1 MKKFKKALASTLAV
15 LSAASALCV
24 PMGASATYAD
34 SDNGLYVKTSVV
46 PEDVVSYATNAFS
59 SYSYNDMLNLDFDG
73 ETVENVRLSKPFTV
87 KTFDVSSDDY
97 TQYYFPV
104 VNNDNVEAVLTVNV
118 NIDDNSMSYQL
129 GKDMM
134 TFALENA
141 VSSSSNPI
149 TVCANE
155 DCYFSVDSDGNAD
168 VLYDFDTT
176 DNKDLPVE
184 IDMNRFTDTD
194 TVHIGSDNVYSDT
207 LSGWNNARA
216 IMGIKLPVQYVA
228 NVGANCWAA
237 CFGCLSTYYTNTNT
251 GGSVQ
256 DGENMRNIAMNTYSS
271 GGKTQVKELLSKY
284 NNVSMTI
291 VNNILSWDTIKTEI
305 STRSP
310 FYTSWVRTGGRH
322 ALVVSGYT
330 YNNVTNGEK
339 KIYAMDPNVGTN
351 VSISYGSTCT
361 YSPSTSRTY
370 TWESTLYRA

>member
-1 MKKFKKALASTLAV
+1 MKNFSKEIPLHTIERECMCSPEAAESVRRELYSLIATLDVAACFYECELHYV
-15 LSAASALCV
+15 SVQKPVCRLCENGKMLYKMTDFVNTVIDRHLQNPDYCNQLSESEIEL
-24 PMGASATYAD
+24 
-34 SDNGLYVKTSVV
+34 
-46 PEDVVSYATNAFS
+46 F
-59 SYSYNDMLNLDFDG
+59 
-73 ETVENVRLSKPFTV
+73 R
-87 KTFDVSSDDY
+87 
-97 TQYYFPV
+97 
-104 VNNDNVEAVLTVNV
+104 
-118 NIDDNSMSYQL
+118 
-129 GKDMM
+129 KDMM

-176 DNKDLPVE
+176 NNKDLPVE

-194 TVHIGSDNVYSDT
+194 TVHIDSDNVYSDT

-256 DGENMRNIAMNTYSS
+256 DGEDMRNIAMNTYSS

-330 YNNVTNGEK
+330 YNNVTNGDK

>member
-24 PMGASATYAD
+24 PMGAFATSAD

-87 KTFDVSSDDY
+87 ETFDVSSDGY

-194 TVHIGSDNVYSDT
+194 TVHIDSDNVYSDT

-330 YNNVTNGEK
+330 YNNVTNGDK